1 MPKSSDD
8 IFRLREQIE
17 PGEPFTRGGLSG
29 YKRAELE
36 RMLEEQANTIASMK
50 RVFYR
55 DTEELR
61 DQLMVLNAENRCLKE
76 QLSVYEN
83 APPDAPDKPAPT
95 DEQALRERLRPIVE
109 KLQIRHQQEITC
121 LRNEM
126 RSLVE
131 NLQQTTQTQE
141 ELRANCGAQNA
152 RRQAAEYALEIARK
166 EMETLKAKHE
176 SDSETIAHLQ
186 ATVAATVDGNLDE
199 LHSRHIQEYKQA
211 LAAAMKQG
219 TQQEEIIH
227 ALTQKIDTSTA
238 HYREQ
243 RAQQLDYLRKIRESF
258 ELFFEFMAPE
268 DTQPPRPQPV
278 SRDNLKPLF
287 REKQGG

>member
-1 MPKSSDD
+1 MSKSSDD

-17 PGEPFTRGGLSG
+17 PSEPFTRGGLSG

-36 RMLEEQANTIASMK
+36 HMLEEQANTIASMK

-76 QLSVYEN
+76 QLAEYEK
-83 APPDAPDKPAPT
+83 APPAVVNEPAPT

-109 KLQIRHQQEITC
+109 KLQIRHQQELAC

-126 RSLVE
+126 RSLTE

-166 EMETLKAKHE
+166 EMETLKAQH
-176 SDSETIAHLQ
+176 DTDGETIAHLQ

-211 LAAAMKQG
+211 LAAAMKQNA
-219 TQQEEIIH
+219 QQEEIIH
-227 ALTQKIDTSTA
+227 ALTQKIDTSA
-238 HYREQ
+238 IHYREQ

-258 ELFFEFMAPE
+258 DMFFEFMAPE
-268 DTQPPRPQPV
+268 ETQTPQPQPV
-278 SRDNLKPLF
+278 PRDNLKPLF
-287 REKQGG
+287 KEKQGG

>member
-1 MPKSSDD
+1 MSKSSDD

-17 PGEPFTRGGLSG
+17 PSEPFTRGGLSG

-36 RMLEEQANTIASMK
+36 HMLEEQANTIASMK

-76 QLSVYEN
+76 QLAEYEK
-83 APPDAPDKPAPT
+83 APPVVVNVPVPT

-109 KLQIRHQQEITC
+109 KLQMRHQQELAC

-126 RSLVE
+126 RSLTE

-166 EMETLKAKHE
+166 EMETLKAQHDT
-176 SDSETIAHLQ
+176 DSETIARLQ
-186 ATVAATVDGNLDE
+186 ATVTASADGNLDE

-211 LAAAMKQG
+211 LAAAMKQNA
-219 TQQEEIIH
+219 QQEEIIH
-227 ALTQKIDTSTA
+227 ALTQKIDGSA
-238 HYREQ
+238 VHSREQ

-258 ELFFEFMAPE
+258 DMFFEFMAPE
-268 DTQPPRPQPV
+268 ETQTSRQQLVP
-278 SRDNLKPLF
+278 RDNLKPLF
-287 REKQGG
+287 KEKQGG